1 LNIQVLSA
9 GDNEEMCYCLKA
21 WQALPRS
28 VQFGAQPSTVE
39 ALQATAVVDRIR
51 RALGDI
57 STSTT
62 DRIQVPPHPFTSLN
76 RSIFFNSST
85 FTLSTAFLHKPS
97 SLHICDGRCGRL
109 RAPTRL

>member
-1 LNIQVLSA
+1 MQVLSV

-39 ALQATAVVDRIR
+39 ALQATAVVDRVR

-57 STSTT
+57 SSSTT
-62 DRIQVPPHPFTSLN
+62 DRIQVRFT
-76 RSIFFNSST
+76 
-85 FTLSTAFLHKPS
+85 
-97 SLHICDGRCGRL
+97 
-109 RAPTRL
+109 